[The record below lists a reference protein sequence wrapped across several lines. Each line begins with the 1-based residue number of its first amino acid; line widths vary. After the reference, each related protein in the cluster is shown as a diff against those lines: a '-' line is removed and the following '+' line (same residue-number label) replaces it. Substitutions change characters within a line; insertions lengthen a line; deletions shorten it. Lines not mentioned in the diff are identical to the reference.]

1 MLIMIDQPRLFG
13 EVALEQGYVTVADL
27 YEALTIQARL
37 EVEKKPYRFLGEI
50 LTDLGYM
57 SETQVLEVLSELH
70 KEEKST

>member
-1 MLIMIDQPRLFG
+1 MLIMSEQPRLFG
-13 EVALEQGYVTVADL
+13 EGALEQGDVTGADL

-50 LTDLGYM
+50 LTALGYM